1 VIVEIDQ
8 KSGFC
13 FGVRNAIG
21 KAEETL
27 NTEDTLYSLGHIVH
41 NELEVK
47 RLQEMGL
54 KTINHDEF
62 FQLKDCKVL
71 IRAHGEPPSTYE
83 YARKNNITLIDAT
96 CPVVLKLQQRVKK
109 ASESMKEV
117 DGQVVIFGHQGHAE
131 VTGLVGQTDDQAV
144 VIDNP
149 EDYRNLD
156 LSRPMVVF
164 SQTTK
169 SVDDFRQLTENIK
182 GQAQTQTNRV
192 EVHDTIC
199 RQVSNRVPHLRNFA
213 VRYELVIFVGG
224 LYSSNAQ
231 VLFDVC
237 KKQNDRSYFVSSPDD
252 LQTEWFSEVNTV
264 GVCGATSTPQWLMEK
279 VAEKETTERWIPRLH
294 PLSFHQQQKNKNLKL
309 TSFLFNS
316 NNLQK
321 TKKPITKKYL
331 KTHYTT

>member
-1 VIVEIDQ
+1 MIVEIDK

-13 FGVRNAIG
+13 FGVLNAIG
-21 KAEETL
+21 KAEESL
-27 NTEDTLYSLGHIVH
+27 KSEDTLYSLGHIVH

-83 YARKNNITLIDAT
+83 YARLNNITLIDAT

-109 ASESMKEV
+109 ASEAVNEL

-131 VTGLVGQTDDQAV
+131 VTGLVGQTDEKA
-144 VIDNP
+144 ILIENP
-149 EDYRNLD
+149 EDYHQID
-156 LSRPMVVF
+156 LLRPLVVF

-169 SVDDFRQLTENIK
+169 SVDDFKKLTENIK
-182 GQAQTQTNRV
+182 NHAQTNRV
-192 EVHDTIC
+192 EFHDTIC
-199 RQVSNRVPHLRNFA
+199 RQVSNRVPHLQDFA
-213 VRYELVIFVGG
+213 SKFGLIIFVGG
-224 LYSSNAQ
+224 RHSSNAH

-237 KKQNDRSYFVSSPDD
+237 KKQNERSYFVSSPDE
-252 LQTEWFSEVNTV
+252 LKSSWFSGVNTV

-279 VAEKETTERWIPRLH
+279 VAEK
-294 PLSFHQQQKNKNLKL
+294 LKQ
-309 TSFLFNS
+309 F
-316 NNLQK
+316 
-321 TKKPITKKYL
+321 
-331 KTHYTT
+331 

>member
-1 VIVEIDQ
+1 
-8 KSGFC
+8 
-13 FGVRNAIG
+13 
-21 KAEETL
+21 
-27 NTEDTLYSLGHIVH
+27 
-41 NELEVK
+41 
-47 RLQEMGL
+47 MGL

-83 YARKNNITLIDAT
+83 YARHNNITLIDAT

-117 DGQVVIFGHQGHAE
+117 NGQVVIFGHQGHAE

-144 VIDNP
+144 IIDNP

-156 LSRPMVVF
+156 LSRPLVVF

-169 SVDDFRQLTENIK
+169 SVNDFMQLTENIK
-182 GQAQTQTNRV
+182 DHAQANRV

-199 RQVSNRVPHLRNFA
+199 RQVSNRVPHLQQFS
-213 VRYELVIFVGG
+213 VRFDVVVFVGG
-224 LYSSNAQ
+224 RYSSNAQ

-237 KKQNDRSYFVSSPDD
+237 KKQNDRTYFVSSPDD
-252 LQTEWFSEVNTV
+252 LQANWFSGVNTV

-279 VAEKETTERWIPRLH
+279 VAEKI
-294 PLSFHQQQKNKNLKL
+294 KL
-309 TSFLFNS
+309 F
-316 NNLQK
+316 
-321 TKKPITKKYL
+321 
-331 KTHYTT
+331 

>member
-1 VIVEIDQ
+1 MIVEIDK

-13 FGVRNAIG
+13 FGVLNAIG
-21 KAEETL
+21 KAEESL
-27 NTEDTLYSLGHIVH
+27 KSEDMLYSLGHIVH

-83 YARKNNITLIDAT
+83 YARLNNITLIDAT

-109 ASESMKEV
+109 ASEAMNEL

-131 VTGLVGQTDDQAV
+131 VTGLVGQTDEKA
-144 VIDNP
+144 ILIENP
-149 EDYRNLD
+149 EDYQQID
-156 LSRPMVVF
+156 LLRPLVVF

-169 SVDDFRQLTENIK
+169 SVDDFKKLNENIK
-182 GQAQTQTNRV
+182 NHAQTNSV
-192 EVHDTIC
+192 EFHDTIC
-199 RQVSNRVPHLRNFA
+199 RQVSNRVPHLQAFA
-213 VRYELVIFVGG
+213 SRFELIIFVGG
-224 LYSSNAQ
+224 RHSSNAH

-237 KKQNDRSYFVSSPDD
+237 KKQNERSYFVSSADD
-252 LQTEWFSEVNTV
+252 LQANWFSGVNTV

-279 VAEKETTERWIPRLH
+279 VAGK
-294 PLSFHQQQKNKNLKL
+294 LKQ
-309 TSFLFNS
+309 F
-316 NNLQK
+316 
-321 TKKPITKKYL
+321 
-331 KTHYTT
+331 